1 MLKNRFS
8 STSVTNWGR
17 LNVNNATVTAIATI
31 TKTFY
36 KASAIPIMR
45 ETAITPTSISSMGS
59 SATLSSSSSLFSL
72 LTLRSL
78 SSSFSSATR
87 CFSLFFVL
95 LLLGI
100 LSNEGQMV
108 ECASAGAVRP
118 GTGNPS
124 ARLPRT
130 SASQLN
136 SGNGTGNNVY
146 KLAAKSSTNSTTR
159 NGNLRTR
166 EQQLLNIFEVII
178 NTLEG
183 KLKRIDNLDKSVE
196 HMMRRMEM
204 LDNRV
209 SDNLIKTDAVISKLR
224 SLDTKLS
231 NDIVES
237 QQLGNRGL
245 SDASGHVNS
254 ARSSPVPPSA
264 TSTTSIQLDNRLVLL
279 DQKVTD
285 IDSKLEILKNQI
297 DNNFLQV
304 DEINAEASE
313 KKQITMN
320 VIEITKAMN
329 AEVMSH
335 VSNELNELR
344 DTTGNIDKKLQFHIN
359 IVSENV
365 GRMLRMVGDIHDAV
379 VDHHEQ
385 LNALN
390 VTTTVLP
397 LIKSSKIDA
406 LVKQIRPMVSVSE
419 KMDEVWDVVVG
430 TKSSVDH
437 LLPKSDAL
445 LSRTQRQE
453 RAIGEIHQDLKTK
466 TNLIINNLDI
476 VERRLKKQEDDVQLL
491 AQRPVPAELLMD
503 PTIDRLVE
511 YDPNRYSVID
521 DYTETSRTSTLT
533 TAQTTPST
541 ASLAAT
547 PTPSSSSIFASF
559 IPSTLTVN
567 TTPTTIVLATYSSS
581 TSLSSSSSSSS
592 SAFNGTNNNITTPYI
607 HNQKHSTTAAGIDT
621 NQNTSSTATIATTNN
636 SISSPS
642 SSSSTSQTATMTSSS
657 PVNSV
662 SQSSSSTSPTKPIS
676 RKGGVIF
683 PSVKNKPSVV
693 NTTFSTDIITL
704 KDIKGFSC
712 VDLLNAGMK
721 QSGVFYLQIRG
732 TTYWFL
738 KVFCE
743 QEIAEGGWTVIQRRD
758 DYGEP
763 RENFNRDWADY
774 KNGFGDPAKEFW
786 LGNENIY
793 MLTNNEDY
801 VLRVELEDFE
811 GNKRYAQYS
820 HFKIHSEADYY
831 KLEID
836 GYEGNAGDSLND
848 PWYGSNNSPFST
860 YNRDNDR
867 SSLNCA
873 SMLKGGWWWK
883 SCGRGLNGLYLHDP
897 QDLTA
902 RQGIVW
908 FRWRGWDYTLKK
920 AIMMIRPRG
929 PQPMNANAS

>member
-1 MLKNRFS
+1 MSAFKANVAMKAHGGLNIVNNNKSKNNNKQQHHVQQLNNSDNKMLKNRFLTKNKIKSS
-8 STSVTNWGR
+8 STT
-17 LNVNNATVTAIATI
+17 
-31 TKTFY
+31 
-36 KASAIPIMR
+36 
-45 ETAITPTSISSMGS
+45 TSSSS
-59 SATLSSSSSLFSL
+59 SAASLLSSSSSLSSAAT
-72 LTLRSL
+72 TLPPTLATITTKAAPTQTSSSSL
-78 SSSFSSATR
+78 SSLTIA
-87 CFSLFFVL
+87 L
-95 LLLGI
+95 LLIVCI
-100 LSNEGQMV
+100 LSGHIV
-108 ECASAGAVRP
+108 VAGSAGAVRP

-136 SGNGTGNNVY
+136 SGNGTSGTSAAY
-146 KLAAKSSTNSTTR
+146 KLAAKSLNSSNTR

-196 HMMRRMEM
+196 HMMKRMEI

-209 SDNLIKTDAVISKLR
+209 SDNLVKTDSVISKLR
-224 SLDTKLS
+224 SLDTKIS
-231 NDIVES
+231 NDIIDTGHIIGAE
-237 QQLGNRGL
+237 NRAANGR
-245 SDASGHVNS
+245 S
-254 ARSSPVPPSA
+254 ARTSSAS
-264 TSTTSIQLDNRLVLL
+264 STQQLDNRLVLL
-279 DQKVTD
+279 DQKVSD
-285 IDSKLEILKNQI
+285 IDSKLEVLKNQI
-297 DNNFLQV
+297 DNNLLQV
-304 DEINAEASE
+304 DEFNAEASE
-313 KKQITMN
+313 KKPISMN

-335 VSNELNELR
+335 VSNELIELR
-344 DTTGNIDKKLQFHIN
+344 DTTDNIDKKLQFHIN

-365 GRMLRMVGDIHDAV
+365 GRMLRMVGDIHEAV
-379 VDHHEQ
+379 VDHHVQ
-385 LNALN
+385 YNNLNA
-390 VTTTVLP
+390 TTTALP

-445 LSRTQRQE
+445 LTQTQRQE

-466 TNLIINNLDI
+466 TNLIINNLDM
-476 VERRLKKQEDDVQLL
+476 VEKRLKKQEDDVQLL

-511 YDPNRYSVID
+511 YDPN
-521 DYTETSRTSTLT
+521 
-533 TAQTTPST
+533 
-541 ASLAAT
+541 
-547 PTPSSSSIFASF
+547 
-559 IPSTLTVN
+559 
-567 TTPTTIVLATYSSS
+567 
-581 TSLSSSSSSSS
+581 SSSSSSSS
-592 SAFNGTNNNITTPYI
+592 S
-607 HNQKHSTTAAGIDT
+607 TAS
-621 NQNTSSTATIATTNN
+621 TSS
-636 SISSPS
+636 
-642 SSSSTSQTATMTSSS
+642 
-657 PVNSV
+657 
-662 SQSSSSTSPTKPIS
+662 TKPIS
-676 RKGGVIF
+676 RKGGIIF

-693 NTTFSTDIITL
+693 NTTFTTDILAL
-704 KDIKGFSC
+704 KDVKGFSC

-743 QEIAEGGWTVIQRRD
+743 QEVSDGGWTVIQRRD
-758 DYGEP
+758 DFGEP

-774 KNGFGDPAKEFW
+774 KNGFGDPGKEFW

-801 VLRVELEDFE
+801 ILRVELEDFE

-920 AIMMIRPRG
+920 ATMMIRPRG
-929 PQPMNANAS
+929 PQPMGANSASSSSSSST

>member
-1 MLKNRFS
+1 
-8 STSVTNWGR
+8 
-17 LNVNNATVTAIATI
+17 
-31 TKTFY
+31 
-36 KASAIPIMR
+36 
-45 ETAITPTSISSMGS
+45 
-59 SATLSSSSSLFSL
+59 
-72 LTLRSL
+72 
-78 SSSFSSATR
+78 
-87 CFSLFFVL
+87 
-95 LLLGI
+95 
-100 LSNEGQMV
+100 
-108 ECASAGAVRP
+108 
-118 GTGNPS
+118 
-124 ARLPRT
+124 
-130 SASQLN
+130 
-136 SGNGTGNNVY
+136 
-146 KLAAKSSTNSTTR
+146 
-159 NGNLRTR
+159 
-166 EQQLLNIFEVII
+166 
-178 NTLEG
+178 
-183 KLKRIDNLDKSVE
+183 
-196 HMMRRMEM
+196 MMKRMEI

-209 SDNLIKTDAVISKLR
+209 SDNLVKTDSVISKLR
-224 SLDTKLS
+224 SLDTKIS
-231 NDIVES
+231 NDIIDTGHIIGAE
-237 QQLGNRGL
+237 NRAANGR
-245 SDASGHVNS
+245 S
-254 ARSSPVPPSA
+254 AR
-264 TSTTSIQLDNRLVLL
+264 TSTASSTQQLDNRLVLL
-279 DQKVTD
+279 DQKVSD
-285 IDSKLEILKNQI
+285 IDSKLEVLKNQI
-297 DNNFLQV
+297 DNNLLQV
-304 DEINAEASE
+304 DEFNAEASE
-313 KKQITMN
+313 KKPISMN

-335 VSNELNELR
+335 VSNELSELR
-344 DTTGNIDKKLQFHIN
+344 DTTDNIDKKLQFHIN

-365 GRMLRMVGDIHDAV
+365 GRMLRMVGDIHEAV

-385 LNALN
+385 YNNVNA
-390 VTTTVLP
+390 TTTALP

-445 LSRTQRQE
+445 LTQTQRQE

-466 TNLIINNLDI
+466 TNLIINNLDM
-476 VERRLKKQEDDVQLL
+476 VEKRLKKQEDDVQLL

-521 DYTETSRTSTLT
+521 DFTAQSSSTSPTTSTIP
-533 TAQTTPST
+533 TTPST

-547 PTPSSSSIFASF
+547 PTPSTISSFPPSSSSSFA
-559 IPSTLTVN
+559 TN
-567 TTPTTIVLATYSSS
+567 NPTSY
-581 TSLSSSSSSSS
+581 SSSSSSSS
-592 SAFNGTNNNITTPYI
+592 SSSTSSSSTSNTTPTVVLANSVSGTYSSTTPTLPTTI
-607 HNQKHSTTAAGIDT
+607 AAGVNSNQTTSSTTTSTSTTASSPST
-621 NQNTSSTATIATTNN
+621 TTSS
-636 SISSPS
+636 SSPS
-642 SSSSTSQTATMTSSS
+642 SSSSTASTSS
-657 PVNSV
+657 
-662 SQSSSSTSPTKPIS
+662 TKPIS
-676 RKGGVIF
+676 RKGGIIF

-693 NTTFSTDIITL
+693 NTTFTTDILAL
-704 KDIKGFSC
+704 KDVKGFSC

-743 QEIAEGGWTVIQRRD
+743 QEVSDGGWTVIQRRD
-758 DYGEP
+758 DFGEP

-774 KNGFGDPAKEFW
+774 KNGFGDPGKEFW

-801 VLRVELEDFE
+801 ILRVELEDFE

-920 AIMMIRPRG
+920 ATMMIRPRG
-929 PQPMNANAS
+929 PQPMGTNSAYSSSSSSSSSST